1 MKKMIPV
8 LLVAVALTALFLML
22 MPRGEQPAGAP
33 AVRPAGEKS
42 SASFPARPRLK
53 SADTTTAKRPPVA
66 STLPAVA
73 ADVALPAKQPKAI
86 QDPLAREALSF
97 VGVDAEAERYWIE
110 AINDPSLPAS
120 ERRNLIEDLNEDGF
134 SNKKNPGPAD
144 LPLIVRRL
152 KLIEELAPQA
162 VDEVNAKAF
171 AEAYKDLA
179 ELYQR
184 LAGK

>member
-1 MKKMIPV
+1 MKKIIPA
-8 LLVAVALTALFLML
+8 LLVAVAVTALILTL
-22 MPRGEQPAGAP
+22 MPRGEQSAGTP
-33 AVRPAGEKS
+33 AVRPAGEKR
-42 SASFPARPRLK
+42 SATFPPRPLLK
-53 SADTTTAKRPPVA
+53 SADSTPPKRPPVA
-66 STLPAVA
+66 SPMPAVA
-73 ADVALPAKQPKAI
+73 ADVSPPAKQPKTI
-86 QDPLAREALSF
+86 KDPLAREALSF

-120 ERRNLIEDLNEDGF
+120 ERRNLIEDLNEVGF
-134 SNKKNPGPAD
+134 SNKQNPGLAD
-144 LPLIVRRL
+144 LPLVVRRL

-162 VDEVNAKAF
+162 IDQVNAKAF